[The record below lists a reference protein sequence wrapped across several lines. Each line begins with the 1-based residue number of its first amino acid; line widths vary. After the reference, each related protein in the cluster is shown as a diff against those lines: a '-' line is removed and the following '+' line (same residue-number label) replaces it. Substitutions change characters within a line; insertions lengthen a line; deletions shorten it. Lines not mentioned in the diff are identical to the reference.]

1 MADYLKGLFGAQTPP
16 PPANEDDFADF
27 AGAPDPSPAS
37 ISPLTP
43 QPTTAAG
50 ASPTGTTDVVFTKW
64 YRIWERTSPSDF
76 YTEAV
81 ILPFVIAIIG
91 LHIWGRRT
99 NKRKAKGWIAA
110 HAPALEKEY
119 ASVGF
124 GGRKAPTVDDVQSSG
139 LAKSLTSDDLVIPQE
154 LLKEK
159 TAQEYV
165 TYATGRQNVAFTDIN
180 VKLFKRYNPATLIM
194 EFILSFLFE
203 SFTKPAE
210 RVEATSYAFDGR
222 EKDLVPARNQ
232 QQLDAIE
239 AQAKSKSS
247 VYDQFV
253 FAVVHK
259 DLMRKIRDDRYD
271 ISLTSTKDHAK
282 LPVWATTMSE
292 SAEVTEK
299 LLTADLIKAVESAG
313 EAFEYLVVT
322 DQPLDKP
329 TKLNDTNPRK
339 RLSLSLH
346 IPSSSQVSAYEPT
359 LPIFTYFLRLPD
371 LLAQNAHFRPEVTRK
386 IRSVR
391 EEEQKKL
398 RKLSDEEK
406 AEERR
411 LEGEKKKKE
420 MRDNKLKGMSAEDQR
435 DFLEKERKR
444 SGKKQEKKMSRKA

>member
-1 MADYLKGLFGAQTPP
+1 MADYIKSLLGAQKPP
-16 PPANEDDFADF
+16 SPTNEDDFADF
-27 AGAPDPSPAS
+27 PGAPDPSPAA
-37 ISPLTP
+37 ISPVTP
-43 QPTTAAG
+43 QPVGATG
-50 ASPTGTTDVVFTKW
+50 ASPTGTTDVIYTKW
-64 YRIWERTSPSDF
+64 YRVWERTSPADF
-76 YTEAV
+76 YAEAV
-81 ILPFVIAIIG
+81 ILPFVVVIIG

-124 GGRKAPTVDDVQSSG
+124 GGRKAPTIDDVQSSG

-159 TAQEYV
+159 TAQEFV

-180 VKLFKRYNPATLIM
+180 VKLFKRYNPATLFI
-194 EFILSFLFE
+194 EFILGFLFE
-203 SFTKPAE
+203 SIAMPAE
-210 RVEATSYAFDGR
+210 RMEATSYAFDGR

-232 QQLDAIE
+232 QQLEAIE
-239 AQAKSKSS
+239 AQGKSKSS
-247 VYDQFV
+247 IYDQFV

-259 DLMRKIRDDRYD
+259 DLMRKVRDDRYD

-282 LPVWATTMSE
+282 LPIWATTMSE
-292 SAEVTEK
+292 SAEITEK

-313 EAFEYLVVT
+313 DAFEYLVVT

-329 TKLNDTNPRK
+329 TKLNDTAPRK
-339 RLSLSLH
+339 RLSLSLR
-346 IPSSSQVSAYEPT
+346 IPSSSQPEAYTPT

-371 LLAQNAHFRPEVTRK
+371 HLAQTAHFRPEVTRK

-398 RKLSDEEK
+398 RKQSDEEK

-411 LEGEKKKKE
+411 LEGEKRKKE
-420 MRDNKLKGMSAEDQR
+420 MRDQRLKGMSAEDQR
-435 DFLEKERKR
+435 DFLDKERRR

>member
-1 MADYLKGLFGAQTPP
+1 MESRTLHHLPPKTVCSGLQQPTGTTLTFP
-16 PPANEDDFADF
+16 DFADF

-37 ISPLTP
+37 ISPGIP
-43 QPTTAAG
+43 QPAAAVG
-50 ASPTGTTDVVFTKW
+50 ASPTATTDVVFTKW
-64 YRIWERTSPSDF
+64 YRVWERTSPSDF
-76 YTEAV
+76 YAEAV
-81 ILPFVIAIIG
+81 ILPFVILLIG

-110 HAPALEKEY
+110 HTPALEKEY
-119 ASVGF
+119 AAVGF
-124 GGRKAPTVDDVQSSG
+124 GGRRAPTADDVQSSG

-180 VKLFKRYNPATLIM
+180 VKLFKRYNPATLIV
-194 EFILSFLFE
+194 EFVLGFLFE
-203 SFTKPAE
+203 SFTTPAE
-210 RVEATSYAFDGR
+210 RMEATSYAFDGR

-232 QQLDAIE
+232 QQLEAVE

-282 LPVWATTMSE
+282 LPIWATTMSE

-299 LLTADLIKAVESAG
+299 LLTVDLIKAVESAG
-313 EAFEYLVVT
+313 EAFEYLIVT

-329 TKLNDTNPRK
+329 SK
-339 RLSLSLH
+339 
-346 IPSSSQVSAYEPT
+346 
-359 LPIFTYFLRLPD
+359 
-371 LLAQNAHFRPEVTRK
+371 
-386 IRSVR
+386 
-391 EEEQKKL
+391 
-398 RKLSDEEK
+398 
-406 AEERR
+406 
-411 LEGEKKKKE
+411 
-420 MRDNKLKGMSAEDQR
+420 
-435 DFLEKERKR
+435 
-444 SGKKQEKKMSRKA
+444 